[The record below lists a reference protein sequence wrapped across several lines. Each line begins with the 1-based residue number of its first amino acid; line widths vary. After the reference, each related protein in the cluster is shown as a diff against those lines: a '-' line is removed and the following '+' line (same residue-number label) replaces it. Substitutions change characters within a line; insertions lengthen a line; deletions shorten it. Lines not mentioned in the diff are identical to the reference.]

1 MQVPNK
7 FSTSFLC
14 QFEVSEFPT
23 WSSKCF
29 PSSPAECEGWWEPSD
44 SAPGTSQH
52 NLCLLPPDHRRVRP
66 DTPFHQCAECV
77 ELLSVC
83 VIMCWKAVSGKMD
96 WCSDVFRCVEMFWD
110 VLRCVEMSTST
121 LPQLPQTE
129 PSTSRTKFI
138 IFQLQLSQKQ
148 FSYCEQIP
156 IPVDFLTF
164 SREELLHLSKHSSLK
179 MLKILDV
186 AIF

>member
-1 MQVPNK
+1 MSIWSIWIPDLIEQML
-7 FSTSFLC
+7 SFLAGRVRRLVRTIRLRPRHQPA
-14 QFEVSEFPT
+14 QFVSPAT
-23 WSSKCF
+23 G
-29 PSSPAECEGWWEPSD
+29 SSPGQTRHTIS
-44 SAPGTSQH
+44 S
-52 NLCLLPPDHRRVRP
+52 
-66 DTPFHQCAECV
+66 
-77 ELLSVC
+77 
-83 VIMCWKAVSGKMD
+83 MCWMCWTVECLCYNVLEGCKWKNGLM
-96 WCSDVFRCVEMFWD
+96 FRCVQMCWD

>member
-1 MQVPNK
+1 M
-7 FSTSFLC
+7 
-14 QFEVSEFPT
+14 
-23 WSSKCF
+23 
-29 PSSPAECEGWWEPSD
+29 
-44 SAPGTSQH
+44 
-52 NLCLLPPDHRRVRP
+52 
-66 DTPFHQCAECV
+66 
-77 ELLSVC
+77 
-83 VIMCWKAVSGKMD
+83 
-96 WCSDVFRCVEMFWD
+96 CSDVLGCVEMCCD
-110 VLRCVEMSTST
+110 VQMLRCVEMSTST

-164 SREELLHLSKHSSLK
+164 SREELLHLSKHSPLK

>member
-1 MQVPNK
+1 MSIWSIWIPDLIEQML
-7 FSTSFLC
+7 SFLAGRVRRLVRTIRLRPRHQPA
-14 QFEVSEFPT
+14 QFVSPAT
-23 WSSKCF
+23 G
-29 PSSPAECEGWWEPSD
+29 SSPGQTRHTGIS
-44 SAPGTSQH
+44 S
-52 NLCLLPPDHRRVRP
+52 
-66 DTPFHQCAECV
+66 FHQCVVLNCCV
-77 ELLSVC
+77 LCYNMLEVGCSK
-83 VIMCWKAVSGKMD
+83 WKNGLM
-96 WCSDVFRCVEMFWD
+96 FRCVEMLICVEMFS
-110 VLRCVEMSTST
+110 VSRCVEMSTST